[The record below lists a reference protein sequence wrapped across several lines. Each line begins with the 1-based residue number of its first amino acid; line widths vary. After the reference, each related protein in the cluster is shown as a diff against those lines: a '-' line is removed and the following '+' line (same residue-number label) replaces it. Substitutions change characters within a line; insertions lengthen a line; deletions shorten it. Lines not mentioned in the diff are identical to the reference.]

1 MNKSVIAYFLCGLAT
16 LIYVPSVAQINN
28 EDSASQATKELPLEP
43 KRNINFTTNEGTW
56 ISLDVSPDG
65 EKIIFDLLGDLYMM
79 PLKGGYATPLTS
91 GMAYDVHPRFSPDG
105 NSILYI

>member
-1 MNKSVIAYFLCGLAT
+1 MNKSVIAYLLCGLANLT
-16 LIYVPSVAQINN
+16 NVPIVAQINN

-65 EKIIFDLLGDLYMM
+65 EKII
-79 PLKGGYATPLTS
+79 S
-91 GMAYDVHPRFSPDG
+91 H
-105 NSILYI
+105 